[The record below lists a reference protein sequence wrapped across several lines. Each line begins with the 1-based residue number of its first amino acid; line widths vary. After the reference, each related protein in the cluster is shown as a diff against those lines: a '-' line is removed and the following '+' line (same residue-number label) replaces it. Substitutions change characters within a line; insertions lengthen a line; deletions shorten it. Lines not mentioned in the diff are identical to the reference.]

1 MHNLFIRFF
10 TQNPIDTSSEIVDSE
25 TLNLFRSALL
35 YTIFLTAA
43 FFSFLVAIL
52 SVFDIFPLDTF
63 YRNILF
69 AYCMLNI
76 FTYLL
81 LKKDQKYYFVA
92 MNISILSSVLTFTF
106 MTYTVLHD
114 EFRLVWFFLT
124 SFASFILGGRRY
136 GVIITGIIIVLVLT
150 LHIRMDLQLSNY
162 AIFTFISALLTF
174 NIFAH
179 FFLNK
184 IEKDSNSLQERV
196 VQEMDKQQAQE
207 QILLQQYRMTNMG
220 EMIDAIAHQ
229 WRQPLA
235 QSNMILFSM
244 DDNLDEET
252 YTKEDTR
259 EKITD
264 LLALTSHMS
273 QTIDDF
279 RNLLREDKHTA
290 NTFYADKA
298 LQEVLTLLKNNL
310 KGIHVEQNII
320 QDISLVGYKN
330 ELIQVLIIVI
340 SNAIEALHEYGDD
353 TDKNIYISLEEKDK
367 GISISIEDNAG
378 GIDTNVITKIFDPY
392 FTTKEKSSGSGLGLY
407 IAKIIVEQNML
418 GSLSV
423 YNISKGA
430 KFNIE
435 IKKSL

>member
-1 MHNLFIRFF
+1 MHNLLIRFF
-10 TQNPIDTSSEIVDSE
+10 TQNPIDTSSDIVDRE

-43 FFSFLVAIL
+43 FFSFLVATL
-52 SVFDIFPLDTF
+52 SVFDIFPLDTL
-63 YRNILF
+63 YRNILYG
-69 AYCMLNI
+69 YCTLNI
-76 FTYLL
+76 LSYFL
-81 LKKDQKYYFVA
+81 LKHNQKYYFLA
-92 MNISILSSVLTFTF
+92 MNMSIFSSLATFTL

-136 GVIITGIIIVLVLT
+136 GVVVTVLIIVIVVI
-150 LHIRMDLQLSNY
+150 LHTRIDLQLSNY

-184 IEKDSNSLQERV
+184 IEKDSHSLQERV
-196 VQEMDKQQAQE
+196 MEEMQKQQAQE

-235 QSNMILFSM
+235 QSNMILFTM
-244 DDNLDEET
+244 DDNLDEES

-259 EKITD
+259 KKIAD
-264 LLALTSHMS
+264 LLTLTSHMS

-310 KGIHVEQNII
+310 KEI
-320 QDISLVGYKN
+320 QVKQDVTEDISLIGYKN
-330 ELIQVLIIVI
+330 ELIQVLIIII
-340 SNAIEALHEYGDD
+340 SNAIDALHEYN
-353 TDKNIYISLEEKDK
+353 KEKEKIIHISMEEKDK
-367 GISISIEDNAG
+367 HVSIAIGDNAG
-378 GIDTNVITKIFDPY
+378 GIDKHIIDKIFDPY

-407 IAKIIVEQNML
+407 IAKIIVEQNMQ
-418 GSLSV
+418 GSLS
-423 YNISKGA
+423 ISNSKHGVIFHI
-430 KFNIE
+430 K
-435 IKKSL
+435 IKKKL

>member
-1 MHNLFIRFF
+1 MANLFRRFF
-10 TQNPIDTSSEIVDSE
+10 SQNPIDTSCDIIDSK
-25 TLNLFRSALL
+25 TLNLFRCSLL

-43 FFSFLVAIL
+43 FFSFLVATL
-52 SVFDIFPLDTF
+52 SVFDIFPLNPL
-63 YRNILF
+63 YRNILY
-69 AYCMLNI
+69 AYGTLNI
-76 FTYLL
+76 LSYFL
-81 LKKDQKYYFVA
+81 LKHNQKYYFVA
-92 MNISILSSVLTFTF
+92 MNISILSSLATFTL

-136 GVIITGIIIVLVLT
+136 GVIITIIIIVIVIT
-150 LHIRMDLQLSNY
+150 LHMRIDLQLSNY

-184 IEKDSNSLQERV
+184 IEKDSHSLQERV
-196 VQEMDKQQAQE
+196 MQEMDKQQAQE

-353 TDKNIYISLEEKDK
+353 IDKNIYISLEEAK
-367 GISISIEDNAG
+367 AYLYLL
-378 GIDTNVITKIFDPY
+378 KI
-392 FTTKEKSSGSGLGLY
+392 
-407 IAKIIVEQNML
+407 ML
-418 GSLSV
+418 GASTQMSSL
-423 YNISKGA
+423 
-430 KFNIE
+430 
-435 IKKSL
+435 KSLTPTSRQKKNHQDQVLDYTLQKL